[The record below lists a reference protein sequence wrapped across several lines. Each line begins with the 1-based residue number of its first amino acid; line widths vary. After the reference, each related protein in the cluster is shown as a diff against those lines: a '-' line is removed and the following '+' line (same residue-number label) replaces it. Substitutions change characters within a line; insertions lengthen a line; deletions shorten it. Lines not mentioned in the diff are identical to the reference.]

1 MNTLKDIEYSREHT
15 KDSLWEL
22 YRIWATDDDYYD
34 LCEMIKRRIDCT
46 LVQVEAQYGGIQETY
61 RVLFRGSVIYAVWNP
76 RLQIIK
82 TVLGE
87 INIWKR

>member
-1 MNTLKDIEYSREHT
+1 MKTKKDKEYSKKHT
-15 KDSLWEL
+15 KDRLSER
-22 YRIWATDDDYYD
+22 YEMDITDEEYED

-76 RLQIIK
+76 QLQIIK

>member
-22 YRIWATDDDYYD
+22 YRIWATDDDYYT

-46 LVQVEAQYGGIQETY
+46 LVKVEYQSDGIQEVY
-61 RVLFRGSVIYAVWNP
+61 RVLFKGGVIYAVWHSP
-76 RLQIIK
+76 SQIIR
-82 TVLGE
+82 TVLGD
-87 INIWKR
+87 IYGKN